1 MHDCKPMDTH
11 VENNL
16 SLSLDL
22 CPKTPNEKEQM
33 SKVPSSRAFDSLM
46 YSMMCMRPNI
56 CYVVGLICR
65 FQSNPSPKHYMVV
78 KRILRYMKGTSYYV
92 LCYKGKDLHLIGYTN
107 ADWGGNLDQHKST
120 SGYAFLLNDCTISW
134 SNKKQSCID
143 LSTMEAKYVA
153 CSSII

>member
-1 MHDCKPMDTH
+1 
-11 VENNL
+11 
-16 SLSLDL
+16 
-22 CPKTPNEKEQM
+22 
-33 SKVPSSRAFDSLM
+33 
-46 YSMMCMRPNI
+46 
-56 CYVVGLICR
+56 
-65 FQSNPSPKHYMVV
+65 MVV

-134 SNKKQSCID
+134 SNKKQSCIA